1 MRPDTPL
8 AVENS
13 VGKLAVAAEAGRLM
27 PARERE
33 RGELPSP
40 IWPLLDRK
48 VGQGLDVFGAD
59 PKLSRSVPSR

>member
-1 MRPDTPL
+1 MRPATPL
-8 AVENS
+8 AVENG
-13 VGKLAVAAEAGRLM
+13 VGKLAANVRLM

-48 VGQGLDVFGAD
+48 VGQGLDVF
-59 PKLSRSVPSR
+59 